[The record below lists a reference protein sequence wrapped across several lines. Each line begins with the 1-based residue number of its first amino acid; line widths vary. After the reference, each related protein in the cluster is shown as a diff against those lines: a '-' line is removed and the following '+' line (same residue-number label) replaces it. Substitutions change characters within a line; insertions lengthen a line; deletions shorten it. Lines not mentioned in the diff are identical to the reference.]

1 MQIFPEREEF
11 QELERDFS
19 SFDLESVESCL
30 AFLNAT
36 AEVYAAFDAHFERYG
51 LSAGKFTVLM
61 QLYSANR
68 DLSPSEFANRA
79 NVTRATITGL
89 LDRLEREGFVERK
102 AHSTDRRMLTIH
114 LTQQGKILVEKVL
127 PDHFCRTKGLM
138 ASLTSTEKKT
148 FIKLLVKLRSGISA
162 LSDPSWSQSDLTTQL
177 ERTDGRS

>member
-1 MQIFPEREEF
+1 MQIFPRREAF
-11 QELERDFS
+11 QELERDFF

-30 AFLNAT
+30 AFLNTT

-61 QLYSANR
+61 QLYSAKR

-89 LDRLEREGFVERK
+89 LDRLEREGLVERK
-102 AHSTDRRMLTIH
+102 AHSSDRRMLMIH
-114 LTQQGKILVEKVL
+114 LTERGKMLVEKVL

-138 ASLTSTEKKT
+138 TNLSSTEKKT
-148 FIKLLVKLRSGISA
+148 LVKLLEKLKSGTSA
-162 LSDPSWSQSDLTTQL
+162 LSDPSWSQSNLAS
-177 ERTDGRS
+177 R